1 MAAHPTRVQISTGRN
16 GVLFLG
22 AVVFGA
28 WALGSLF
35 HFAPNPGTPLT
46 QPLATPGTGSAP
58 GTVYTPQGA
67 TGTPQT
73 VTGGT
78 PTVANPSTYVVQP
91 GDTLSQ
97 ISARFY
103 GTAAYWPGIY
113 LANQAAIGPN
123 PNVLRIGT
131 VLVIPARSTA
141 AALTQAYRG

>member
-1 MAAHPTRVQISTGRN
+1 
-16 GVLFLG
+16 
-22 AVVFGA
+22 
-28 WALGSLF
+28 
-35 HFAPNPGTPLT
+35 
-46 QPLATPGTGSAP
+46 
-58 GTVYTPQGA
+58 
-67 TGTPQT
+67 
-73 VTGGT
+73 
-78 PTVANPSTYVVQP
+78 VANPSTYVVQP